1 MWRPFVFQWW
11 SMSVL
16 WSYPDDT
23 SWPID
28 DISVSIPFP
37 SKMYSGTILKSYMD
51 HDYSNR
57 FRSVDWTC
65 STETHL
71 MSSYRKVSARVK
83 WFEMYVV
90 AVVVRMVVFVG
101 WVVPSLRVIVL
112 LQPISKRK
120 SSIALSSS
128 LQCE

>member
-1 MWRPFVFQWW
+1 
-11 SMSVL
+11 MS
-16 WSYPDDT
+16 WSYLDDT

-37 SKMYSGTILKSYMD
+37 SKMYSGTILEWYMD
-51 HDYSNR
+51 HDYSNQ

-65 STETHL
+65 NTETHL
-71 MSSYRKVSARVK
+71 MSYRRDSARVK
-83 WFEMYVV
+83 WFEIDVV
-90 AVVVRMVVFVG
+90 AAVVIMIVFVG

-120 SSIALSSS
+120 SSIAISSLSSLS